1 MSTIFSNQEI
11 VDVMEPILKKRR
23 DNLDELR
30 TEYNNLKE
38 LLERGSIKAC
48 GTDLDM
54 LHRRICIVEKNLM
67 EDEAYIEGLKAS
79 L

>member
-1 MSTIFSNQEI
+1 MKTIFSNQEV
-11 VDVMEPILKKRR
+11 VDVMEPMLEKRR

-30 TEYNNLKE
+30 AEYHHMKE
-38 LLERGSIKAC
+38 ALDRGDIERC
-48 GTDLDM
+48 GTDLDG
-54 LHRRICIVEKNLM
+54 LYRRICIIAKNIM